1 MKICVF
7 IGLIFICGNTIADP
21 FFKDHQ
27 LILFYASTCQ
37 YCQQFAPIIDKWSQ
51 INSAKLVA
59 LSLDNKPLD
68 SLRNFQP
75 ATTQLINTAYAGRPI
90 TYPALFI
97 ANQTR
102 GLLYPVAFGALGYA
116 ELSDRLNQIQSK
128 IENYE
133 ARKPA

>member
-1 MKICVF
+1 MKIGVL
-7 IGLIFICGNTIADP
+7 IGLIFMWGNAIANP

-27 LILFYASTCQ
+27 LVLFYASTCH
-37 YCQQFAPIIDKWSQ
+37 YCQQFAPIIEKWSQ
-51 INSAKLVA
+51 ANGAKLVA

-68 SLRNFQP
+68 SLRDFQP
-75 ATTQLINTAYAGRPI
+75 ATTQIINTAYAGRPI

-102 GLLYPVAFGALGYA
+102 GLLYPVAFGALGYE
-116 ELSDRLNQIQSK
+116 ELSNRLSQIQFK

-133 ARKPA
+133 ARKTA